1 MRSFAI
7 FKPKQNEYHGKD
19 YLFLQIWVLQ
29 RYIFYPFRLSR
40 LYLLDPS
47 ILGDDTWVSIGTGID
62 LPCGFVGFE
71 YLREYFKLRVHTP
84 IHSSVLTIYS
94 SLFGWLSI
102 SVIH

>member
-1 MRSFAI
+1 MDASS
-7 FKPKQNEYHGKD
+7 KD
-19 YLFLQIWVLQ
+19 TLNHAKDFPVFDGQQ
-29 RYIFYPFRLSR
+29 RWESWKAA
-40 LYLLDPS
+40 S

-94 SLFGWLSI
+94 SLFG
-102 SVIH
+102 